1 MEEMSEKTLSETE
14 NEVRPEVSEASTIEV
29 ENVEKAEASD
39 ITPAETVENAKKDVK
54 TIDEDHKKYLIE
66 RAKEAKIDWDTIEF
80 EDAEKQIPLLTDED
94 RNFFISIAEGYFDRE
109 LLDLYIDESI
119 GTIRQYFEIKAIVD
133 SGDADEADMAY
144 YEELSK
150 GFQDAKIVLASIQ
163 VESRQLAKSFKESKV
178 SEDFIKAI
186 TLKSLHDFLV
196 KRFRLTDTW
205 KNHSKKFSEEE
216 LKNISREKLIE
227 DNILNKMYVTTMF
240 NEYVY
245 RYAVKQNYHNDKTK
259 NVLSP
264 QFYEDSI
271 DLFINA
277 LKEHIN
283 HVKDKSNID
292 LAGLIDRDFKYM
304 EFIKAPIVYALIKH
318 GDPVG
323 ELSSDKELL
332 STKLNP
338 GEKFNDKFDK
348 LYEVTLKLQ
357 KLLNDSKYVDEL
369 YDDYLDMII
378 TDKIYA
384 SVIGPEIGSLQ
395 YADYKAVIT
404 SITQHMPDIEGTD
417 IREWSKWYKFMRK
430 YEIFYSIYSLK
441 NYTPEEMPEGEKEK
455 YNEAGISFQ
464 KEKLIFNVIMGM
476 VKEFYDYLYSNMIV
490 DVTEFIKYQLSDKSV
505 RPFLF
510 EVIMNSLGLQHH
522 LGYISTLELDH
533 EPKDENDDGKG
544 STSGEKIYDFAKSQM
559 GEKQFDYFIVDKEN
573 DILLKDVDL
582 LETRGFYIDIA
593 TDAVELLISAL
604 NKYSSDVIHVV
615 EKPVSHGKKSSRK
628 NRGKR
633 RR

>member
-1 MEEMSEKTLSETE
+1 MEQMSEKTLSETE
-14 NEVRPEVSEASTIEV
+14 NEVRPEVSEPTTIDV

-39 ITPAETVENAKKDVK
+39 ITPAETVEKAKKDVK
-54 TIDEDHKKYLIE
+54 TIDEEHKSYLLE

-94 RNFFISIAEGYFDRE
+94 RNFFITIAEGYFDRD

-119 GTIRQYFEIKAIVD
+119 GTIQQYFELKALVE
-133 SGDADEADMAY
+133 SGNADEADVAY
-144 YEELSK
+144 YEEVSK
-150 GFQDAKIVLASIQ
+150 GYQDAKIVLASIQ

-196 KRFRLTDTW
+196 KRFHLTNTW
-205 KNHSKKFSEEE
+205 KDNSKNYSAEE
-216 LKNISREKLIE
+216 LKEISREKLIE

-245 RYAVKQNYHNDKTK
+245 RYSVKQNFSKDKTK

-264 QFYEDSI
+264 HFYDDSI
-271 DLFINA
+271 DLFISA

-283 HVKDKSNID
+283 HVKDSSNID
-292 LAGLIDRDFKYM
+292 LASIIDKDFKYM
-304 EFIKAPIVYALIKH
+304 EFIKAPIIYSLIKH
-318 GDPVG
+318 NDPVG
-323 ELSSDKELL
+323 ELSNDKELL

-338 GEKFNDKFDK
+338 NEKFNEKFDK
-348 LYEVTLKLQ
+348 LYNLVLELQ
-357 KLLNDSKYVDEL
+357 KLLNDEKYINDL
-369 YDDYLDMII
+369 YEDYKLM
-378 TDKIYA
+378 TVLDKIYLN
-384 SVIGPEIGSLQ
+384 VIGPEIGSEN
-395 YADYKAVIT
+395 YTDYKAVIT
-404 SITQHMPDIEGTD
+404 SITNHMPEIEGVD

-430 YEIFYSIYSLK
+430 YEIFYSIYALK
-441 NYTPEEMPEGEKEK
+441 TYTPAELPEDEKEK
-455 YNEAGISFQ
+455 YNEANISFQ
-464 KEKLIFNVIMGM
+464 KEKLIFNIIMGM
-476 VKEFYDYLYSNMIV
+476 VKEFYDCIYSNMTI
-490 DVTEFIKYQLSDKSV
+490 DVTEFIKYQLADKSV

-544 STSGEKIYDFAKSQM
+544 STSGDKIYDFAKSQM

-582 LETRGFYIDIA
+582 LETRGFYIDIV
-593 TDAVELLISAL
+593 TDVVDLLVSAL
-604 NKYSSDVIHVV
+604 KKYSSDAIYVV
-615 EKPVSHGKKSSRK
+615 EKPVSHGKKSSKK
-628 NRGKR
+628 NRGKNR
-633 RR
+633 R

>member
-1 MEEMSEKTLSETE
+1 MEQMSEKTLSETE
-14 NEVRPEVSEASTIEV
+14 NEVRPEVSEPTAIDV

-39 ITPAETVENAKKDVK
+39 ITTAETVENAKKDVK
-54 TIDEDHKKYLIE
+54 TIDEEHKSYLLE
-66 RAKEAKIDWDTIEF
+66 RAKEAKIDWDKIEF

-94 RNFFISIAEGYFDRE
+94 RNFFITIAEGYFDRD

-119 GTIRQYFEIKAIVD
+119 GTIQQYFELKALVE
-133 SGDADEADMAY
+133 SGNADEADVAY
-144 YEELSK
+144 YEEVSK
-150 GFQDAKIVLASIQ
+150 GYQDAKIVLASIQ

-196 KRFRLTDTW
+196 KRFHLTNTW
-205 KNHSKKFSEEE
+205 KDNSKKYSAEE
-216 LKNISREKLIE
+216 LKEISREKLIE
-227 DNILNKMYVTTMF
+227 DNILSKMYVTTMF
-240 NEYVY
+240 NEYIY
-245 RYAVKQNYHNDKTK
+245 RYSIKQNFSKDKAK

-264 QFYEDSI
+264 QFYDDSI

-283 HVKDKSNID
+283 HVKDSSNID
-292 LAGLIDRDFKYM
+292 LASIIDKDFKYM
-304 EFIKAPIVYALIKH
+304 EFIKAPIIYSLIKH
-318 GDPVG
+318 NDPIG
-323 ELSSDKELL
+323 ELSKDKDLL

-338 GEKFNDKFDK
+338 SEKFNEKFDK
-348 LYEVTLKLQ
+348 LYKLVLDLQ
-357 KLLNDSKYVDEL
+357 KLLNTSEYIDAL
-369 YDDYLDMII
+369 YDDYLGMIV
-378 TDKIYA
+378 TDKIYM

-404 SITQHMPDIEGTD
+404 SITNHMPDIEGVD

-430 YEIFYSIYSLK
+430 YEIFYSIYTLK
-441 NYTPEEMPEGEKEK
+441 NYTPTELPEGETEK
-455 YNEAGISFQ
+455 YNEANISFQ

-476 VKEFYDYLYSNMIV
+476 VKEFYDCIYSNMTI
-490 DVTEFIKYQLSDKSV
+490 DVTEFIKYQLADKSV

-544 STSGEKIYDFAKSQM
+544 STSGDKIYDFAKSQM
-559 GEKQFDYFIVDKEN
+559 GEKQFDYFIVDKDN

-593 TDAVELLISAL
+593 TDVVDLLVSAL
-604 NKYSSDVIHVV
+604 KKYSSDVIHVV

-628 NRGKR
+628 NRGKHR
-633 RR
+633 R